1 MPTTCSHR
9 PPSLPPCT
17 QPRPGLGFGGAQAP
31 LLSLPLP
38 EITPYEAMGPAGPGL
53 PRDECLPAYW
63 TRRRAEGP
71 LPAWQPTEGKGP
83 WSARRLPSVVLRV
96 LGLRDEHLPPP
107 TAFLSFCLIHLC
119 PCGEVAWNR
128 ARNPRLA
135 GDPGAPAAPTAQS
148 YRLLL
153 FQASAPFSIRG
164 GSGSVSGLLD
174 GDLSSPEVLA
184 GLSS

>member
-9 PPSLPPCT
+9 PASLPPCA

-53 PRDECLPAYW
+53 PGDECLPAYW

-71 LPAWQPTEGKGP
+71 LPAW
-83 WSARRLPSVVLRV
+83 RLPSVVLRV
-96 LGLRDEHLPPP
+96 LGLRDEHPPPP
-107 TAFLSFCLIHLC
+107 TAFLSFCLIPPC

-153 FQASAPFSIRG
+153 FQASAPSSIRG

-174 GDLSSPEVLA
+174 GDLSSPDVLA
-184 GLSS
+184 GLSSS